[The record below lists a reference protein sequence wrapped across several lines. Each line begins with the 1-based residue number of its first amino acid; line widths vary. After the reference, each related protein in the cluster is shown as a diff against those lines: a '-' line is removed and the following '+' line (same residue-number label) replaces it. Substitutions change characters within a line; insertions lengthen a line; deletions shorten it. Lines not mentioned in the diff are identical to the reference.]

1 MATANKQPITT
12 TEPAAPKLP
21 SPADLAKADAI
32 KAKADAIKAKEAE
45 KIAKAKEV
53 EKARIAKE
61 KATLDAAKAEAKAS
75 AVAAKE
81 AARVKREAEKEAA
94 RVKREA
100 EREAER
106 EAARAAREAAGVKER
121 VVAADLS
128 RYHFDKEKRTA
139 GGNVSVD
146 CNDPIAEQL
155 RGLPLDAVYGAAV
168 GHLGV
173 PKPDLIA
180 KYSHLNV
187 GMQRMNLG
195 NRIRAAVKVA
205 AGE

>member
-1 MATANKQPITT
+1 MATANTKPVTT
-12 TEPAAPKLP
+12 TKPAALKLP
-21 SPADLAKADAI
+21 SPADL
-32 KAKADAIKAKEAE
+32 AKADAIKAKEAE

-53 EKARIAKE
+53 ERTRIAK
-61 KATLDAAKAEAKAS
+61 
-75 AVAAKE
+75 
-81 AARVKREAEKEAA
+81 EKEAA
-94 RVKREA
+94 RVK
-100 EREAER
+100 EREAKREAARAAREAAAVKREAKR

-128 RYHFDKEKRTA
+128 RYHFDKEKKTA

-155 RGLPLDAVYGAAV
+155 RGLPLDAVYDVAV
-168 GHLGV
+168 GHLRV
-173 PKPDLIA
+173 PKLTLIA

-195 NRIRAAVKVA
+195 NRIRAAVRAA

>member
-1 MATANKQPITT
+1 MATANTKPVTT
-12 TEPAAPKLP
+12 TK
-21 SPADLAKADAI
+21 PADL
-32 KAKADAIKAKEAE
+32 AKADAIKAKEAE

-61 KATLDAAKAEAKAS
+61 KAQADAAKAKEAEAKKAQ
-75 AVAAKE
+75 AVAAKAAAIAAKE
-81 AARVKREAEKEAA
+81 AAAKVKAAEKEAA
-94 RVKREA
+94 RVK
-100 EREAER
+100 REAER

-128 RYHFDKEKRTA
+128 RYHFDKEKKTA

-146 CNDPIAEQL
+146 CNDLIAEQL
-155 RGLPLDAVYGAAV
+155 RGLPLDAVYDVAV